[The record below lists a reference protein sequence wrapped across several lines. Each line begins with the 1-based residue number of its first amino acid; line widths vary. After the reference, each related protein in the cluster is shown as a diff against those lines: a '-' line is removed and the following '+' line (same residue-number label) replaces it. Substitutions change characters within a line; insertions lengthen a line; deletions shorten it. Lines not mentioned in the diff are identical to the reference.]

1 MGFKDKI
8 INKQAEKMMEKT
20 GVNLGRVLE
29 SIHGHLEAQFKVQVE
44 ILNELRQMNKKP
56 KVSIDDYYGK

>member
-8 INKQAEKMMEKT
+8 INKQAEKMMEST
-20 GVNLGRVLE
+20 GVNLAKVLE